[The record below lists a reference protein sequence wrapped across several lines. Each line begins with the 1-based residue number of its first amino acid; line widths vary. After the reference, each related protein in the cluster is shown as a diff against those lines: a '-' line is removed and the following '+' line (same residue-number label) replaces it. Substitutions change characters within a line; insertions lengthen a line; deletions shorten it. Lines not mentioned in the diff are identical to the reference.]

1 MKNLETKNKASIV
14 DYWCYVTSKKRKT
27 NLDSKRQKE
36 IIVKFS
42 YLHLKKSVI
51 GSHIFF
57 MIF

>member
-27 NLDSKRQKE
+27 NLDSQRQKE

-51 GSHIFF
+51 GI
-57 MIF
+57 